1 MVRSGDDVM
10 EIAEE
15 RIANALVLHATG
27 RLDGTTAASF
37 ESAVL
42 GRLDGRPSRLVLDF
56 AGVEYVSSAGLRA
69 ILVAAKR
76 GKVVGCAL
84 AVCGLRAHIREVF
97 DLSGFANVVAIHPT
111 LQEALR
117 S

>member
-1 MVRSGDDVM
+1 M

-15 RIANALVLHATG
+15 RIGNALVLHAAG

-42 GRLDGRPSRLVLDF
+42 AKLDDKPSRLVLDL
-56 AGVEYVSSAGLRA
+56 AGVDYVSSAGLRA
-69 ILVAAKR
+69 ILVAVKR
-76 GKVVGCAL
+76 GKSVGCVMAL
-84 AVCGLRAHIREVF
+84 CRLRDHIREVF
-97 DLSGFANVVAIHPT
+97 DLSGFTNVVPIHPT
-111 LQEALR
+111 VEEALA

>member
-1 MVRSGDDVM
+1 M

-15 RIANALVLHATG
+15 RIANALVVHATG

-42 GRLDGRPSRLVLDF
+42 ARLDSKPARLVLDF
-56 AGVEYVSSAGLRA
+56 AGVEYISSAGLRA
-69 ILVAAKR
+69 VLLAAKR
-76 GKVVGCAL
+76 AKTVDCGL
-84 AVCGLRAHIREVF
+84 AVCGLREHIREVF

-111 LQEALR
+111 VEEALR

>member
-1 MVRSGDDVM
+1 MVHSGDDVM
-10 EIAEE
+10 EITEE
-15 RIANALVLHATG
+15 RIANALVLHASG
-27 RLDGTTAASF
+27 RLDGK
-37 ESAVL
+37 
-42 GRLDGRPSRLVLDF
+42 PSRLVLDF

-76 GKVVGCAL
+76 GKGVGCGL
-84 AVCGLRAHIREVF
+84 AVCGLREHIREVF

-111 LQEALR
+111 VQEALR